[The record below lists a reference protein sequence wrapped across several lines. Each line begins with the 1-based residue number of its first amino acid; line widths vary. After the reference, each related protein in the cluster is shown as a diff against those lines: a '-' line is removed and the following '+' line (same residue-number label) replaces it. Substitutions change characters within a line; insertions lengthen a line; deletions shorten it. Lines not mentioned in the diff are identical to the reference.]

1 MNDTWEEGIQNF
13 MNSNFGFQTEKIDL
27 YKEALTHSSSGLQNN
42 QRLAFLG
49 DAVLKLIIR
58 EHYFTEL
65 PDWTKGR
72 LTSHKCDLIETDE
85 NYAKIASNLNIF
97 EHIKLGGTYNNK
109 RRDNANITTVN
120 SEAFEAIFG
129 AIYLDKGFDETK
141 KIVERLNSKIQFLD

>member
-1 MNDTWEEGIQNF
+1 MNDTWEEEIQNF
-13 MNSNFGFQTEKIDL
+13 LNSIFGFRTEKIDL

-85 NYAKIASNLNIF
+85 NYAKIATNLNIF
-97 EHIKLGGTYNNK
+97 EHIKLGGTYSNRLDDANN
-109 RRDNANITTVN
+109 TTVN

-129 AIYLDKGFDETK
+129 AIYLDKGFVETK
-141 KIVERLNSKIQFLD
+141 KIVEILNRKIPFI

>member
-1 MNDTWEEGIQNF
+1 MNYTWEEEIQNF
-13 MNSNFGFQTEKIDL
+13 LNSNFGFRTEKIDL

-58 EHYFTEL
+58 EHYFTEH
-65 PDWTKGR
+65 PDWTKGM
-72 LTSHKCDLIETDE
+72 LTSHKCDLIEPDE
-85 NYAKIASNLNIF
+85 NYAKIALLNLNIF
-97 EHIKLGGTYNNK
+97 EHIKLGGTYSN
-109 RRDNANITTVN
+109 RRDDANIISVN
-120 SEAFEAIFG
+120 AEAFEAIFG

>member
-1 MNDTWEEGIQNF
+1 MNDTWEEEIQNF
-13 MNSNFGFQTEKIDL
+13 LNSNFGFRTEKIDL

-85 NYAKIASNLNIF
+85 NYAKIATNLNTF
-97 EHIKLGGTYNNK
+97 EHIKLGGTYNNH
-109 RRDNANITTVN
+109 RDDANNTTVN
-120 SEAFEAIFG
+120 AEAFEAIFG
-129 AIYLDKGFDETK
+129 AIYLDNGFVETK
-141 KIVERLNSKIQFLD
+141 KIVERLNSKIPFL

>member
-1 MNDTWEEGIQNF
+1 MNDTWEEEILNF
-13 MNSNFGFQTEKIDL
+13 LNSNFGFRTEKIDL
-27 YKEALTHSSSGLQNN
+27 YKDALTHSSSGLQNN

-85 NYAKIASNLNIF
+85 NYAKIATNLNIF
-97 EHIKLGGTYNNK
+97 EHIKLGGTYSNRLYDANN
-109 RRDNANITTVN
+109 TTVN

-129 AIYLDKGFDETK
+129 AIYLDKGFVETK
-141 KIVERLNSKIQFLD
+141 KIVEILNRKIPFL